1 MLCFAYKMCEL
12 NFDELM
18 LVYEEGNRENGA
30 ESYPDEPEMYQI
42 QLAEQDFREYLQSVF
57 FKTKGAFY
65 AILEKDGHY
74 VSALRLEPFRDGLLL
89 EALETKPSER
99 KKGFA
104 ALLIRSVLQE
114 VETRPVYS
122 HINKR
127 NKPSQKTHA
136 ACGFRKLHDF
146 AEYIDGSV
154 SSRADTWINE

>member
-1 MLCFAYKMCEL
+1 MVRFARIMCDL

-30 ESYPDEPEMYQI
+30 ESYPDASEERR
-42 QLAEQDFREYLQSVF
+42 LEKAEQDFRDYLQSVF

-122 HINKR
+122 HINKW
-127 NKPSQKTHA
+127 NKLSQKTHA
-136 ACGFRKLHDF
+136 ACGFRKVHDF

-154 SSRADTWINE
+154 SSRADTWIYE